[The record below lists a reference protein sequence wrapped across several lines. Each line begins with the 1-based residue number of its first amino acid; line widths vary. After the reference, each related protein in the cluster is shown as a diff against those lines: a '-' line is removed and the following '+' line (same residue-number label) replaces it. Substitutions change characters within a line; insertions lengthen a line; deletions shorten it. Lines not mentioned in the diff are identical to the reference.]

1 MGSSARGR
9 RAFRAGRLQR
19 RRRRQETRRGGES
32 GAVCVL
38 LEKRMWGRESV
49 CASSV
54 TDRGEVWLGI
64 VAGGVERQTAGAT
77 RWTGGE
83 RVRCAR
89 VCESS
94 TSSTKGGDSACRSWV
109 SVCVVGRGRGA
120 PEKREEQRADQETP
134 CHAPR
139 FAFAVNRCSTLDA
152 PPPDKRESAPRHCCF
167 YLLSVPCDWGNAVNR
182 CSTRGPPPDTRESA
196 LRNLFESIN
205 HINLPKPL

>member
-1 MGSSARGR
+1 MRAVTTGEGVRGEQ
-9 RAFRAGRLQR
+9 RAGGAGRCRFRRLQR
-19 RRRRQETRRGGES
+19 RRRRRETRRGGES

-38 LEKRMWGRESV
+38 LEKRTWGRESV

-64 VAGGVERQTAGAT
+64 GAGGVERQTAGAT

-120 PEKREEQRADQETP
+120 PEKKRSSAQTTRRS

-139 FAFAVNRCSTLDA
+139 FALAVNRCSTLDA

-167 YLLSVPCDWGNAVNR
+167 YNLLCSKCSV
-182 CSTRGPPPDTRESA
+182 
-196 LRNLFESIN
+196 
-205 HINLPKPL
+205 

>member
-1 MGSSARGR
+1 MRAVTADAGVRGEQ
-9 RAFRAGRLQR
+9 RAGGAGRCRFRRLQR
-19 RRRRQETRRGGES
+19 RRRRRRRETRRGGES

-38 LEKRMWGRESV
+38 LEKRTWGRESV

-64 VAGGVERQTAGAT
+64 GAGGVERQTAGAA

-120 PEKREEQRADQETP
+120 PEKRSSAQTTRTLLPRASFCSRCEQMQYA
-134 CHAPR
+134 
-139 FAFAVNRCSTLDA
+139 RCATARQARVRTS
-152 PPPDKRESAPRHCCF
+152 P
-167 YLLSVPCDWGNAVNR
+167 LLLL
-182 CSTRGPPPDTRESA
+182 T
-196 LRNLFESIN
+196 F
-205 HINLPKPL
+205 

>member
-1 MGSSARGR
+1 MRAVTTGEAVRGEQ
-9 RAFRAGRLQR
+9 RAGGAGRCRFRRLQLWRQR
-19 RRRRQETRRGGES
+19 RRRETRRGGES

-38 LEKRMWGRESV
+38 LEKRTWGRESV

-64 VAGGVERQTAGAT
+64 GAGGVERQTAGAA

-120 PEKREEQRADQETP
+120 PEKRSSAQTN
-134 CHAPR
+134 APR
-139 FAFAVNRCSTLDA
+139 FALAVNRCSTLDA

-167 YLLSVPCDWGNAVNR
+167 
-182 CSTRGPPPDTRESA
+182 
-196 LRNLFESIN
+196 
-205 HINLPKPL
+205 